1 MSTPEHVADEIQ
13 YAKKLCKSVYGLE
26 PNIGV
31 SYLPKYVY
39 DSMGSAIGYDP
50 LENEVRWTITCFE
63 NYPDGCSLHI
73 NIGPY
78 ESLLQ
83 CVCAW
88 NTEMDR
94 IRKDPK
100 EVIGPKP
107 QSLPA
112 DYQDF
117 LYID

>member
-1 MSTPEHVADEIQ
+1 MSTPEHVADEIL

-39 DSMGSAIGYDP
+39 DRMGSAIGYAP

-63 NYPDGCSLHI
+63 NYTDGCSLHI

-88 NTEMDR
+88 NEEMDR
-94 IRKDPK
+94 IRKDPE
-100 EVIGPKP
+100 EVIGPDRKL
-107 QSLPA
+107 LPA
-112 DYQDF
+112 DYQDL